1 MKKKK
6 NTLKEQ
12 ICQLEE
18 IWAVRWRTKSRAG
31 PISWLGA
38 ESEAQFRQEAS
49 LLSSSL
55 KNAQTPKQSN
65 NKVRNKENT
74 KNTFIHRERERKKSM
89 SGGIARG
96 RLAEERKAW
105 RKNHPHVRTALYL
118 SLFLNIVAFEGIY
131 FNNLWFGFL

>member
-1 MKKKK
+1 MPKFYNEKKK

-74 KNTFIHRERERKKSM
+74 KNTFIHRERER
-89 SGGIARG
+89 
-96 RLAEERKAW
+96 ERKACLEVSLVVVLL
-105 RKNHPHVRTALYL
+105 RSERLGVKTIHMSVLLSLSL
-118 SLFLNIVAFEGIY
+118 SLFKYCCI
-131 FNNLWFGFL
+131 